1 MLFRS
6 AITHLRFHLPLT
18 IIYLIFLFL
27 LLVFF
32 LFLEVH
38 NILNFKRNNSR
49 IALYFRPIH
58 QSTIYYLPAFLVISF
73 IVLVTQ
79 TDNTSR
85 PQGFFTMIGSLHT
98 GKFAF
103 VADLI
108 RGCGYVPNIQTNFG
122 QSILTSFLG
131 YRNQVSSPSLLYTIL
146 SLSLFSLSIFCF
158 G

>member
-1 MLFRS
+1 MVFIIVKTISRTTQMNYMTPIILIFLGIRTNYLFLKFASSKKSIPFNRFELLGAS
-6 AITHLRFHLPLT
+6 WFFFMSQIGILAITHLRFHLPLT

-85 PQGFFTMIGSLHT
+85 PQGF
-98 GKFAF
+98 
-103 VADLI
+103 
-108 RGCGYVPNIQTNFG
+108 
-122 QSILTSFLG
+122 
-131 YRNQVSSPSLLYTIL
+131 
-146 SLSLFSLSIFCF
+146 
-158 G
+158 